1 MAKAAASK
9 NGCTPPP
16 LSTEGAGENAIS
28 RLFSDIAQVTSREAG
43 RPWVFALAVVVI
55 LVWAVTGPLFG
66 FSDTWQLEINTGTTI
81 NTFLMVFLIQNSQ
94 NRDAAAIQ
102 VKLNE
107 LIRVS
112 KAHNSFIGV
121 EHLTDEQI
129 QKIRTEGE
137 DRAKAVSARRE
148 NAKRRNGDAIPS

>member
-1 MAKAAASK
+1 
-9 NGCTPPP
+9 
-16 LSTEGAGENAIS
+16 
-28 RLFSDIAQVTSREAG
+28 
-43 RPWVFALAVVVI
+43 
-55 LVWAVTGPLFG
+55 
-66 FSDTWQLEINTGTTI
+66 
-81 NTFLMVFLIQNSQ
+81 VFLIQNSQ